1 MQPGPGTAA
10 PAAGSL
16 PSGATQRAGPVP
28 TEAAEPAIL
37 TRLRTLWEAVKTSL
51 WALPLAMV
59 AAAFGLA
66 YLVLTLGAG
75 ASDLWVLFGGSSSQA
90 PSFLSSLMT
99 AMINMATLAV
109 SITMVVLTLAAQQLG
124 PRLIRSFMGDRRT
137 QAALGLFIGTVIYL
151 LLVLRNAYG
160 KEQTV
165 PVLAVTGGTVL
176 VIICLVTLLLFLH
189 HLARSVVAD
198 SVIDRV
204 GAQLDRDIRRL
215 CPEHDPDDGP
225 DETSFDNAAPVALR
239 SGGYVQA
246 VEFGTVLR
254 AACAAHACVRIDL
267 RAGHH
272 AVPGFIAARVVPAE
286 AASDDLVRKIQNAIV
301 VGAERTTVQD
311 LEYSVRQLVEVA
323 LRALSPGINDVYT
336 ALAAIDRL
344 ALSLQVMMQRGAPQS
359 VWRDDDGSVRVH
371 ASVSTFAGVTGAAF
385 DQIRQNSGGKP
396 AVLIA
401 MAGSIGQLLEQ
412 AHKDEHR
419 RPLERHLRLVLAM
432 GRRIIEDQDD
442 LNDLEARARAAH
454 DETP

>member
-1 MQPGPGTAA
+1 
-10 PAAGSL
+10 
-16 PSGATQRAGPVP
+16 
-28 TEAAEPAIL
+28 
-37 TRLRTLWEAVKTSL
+37 
-51 WALPLAMV
+51 MV

-66 YLVLTLGAG
+66 YLVLSVGAG
-75 ASDLWVLFGGSSSQA
+75 APDLWSLFGGSSRQA
-90 PSFLSSLMT
+90 PDFLASLMT

-160 KEQTV
+160 KEKTV

-176 VIICLVTLLLFLH
+176 VILCLVALLLFLH

-198 SVIDRV
+198 SVIGRV
-204 GAQLDRDIRRL
+204 GTQLDRDIRRL
-215 CPEHDPDDGP
+215 CPEQHQTEAP
-225 DETSFDNAAPVALR
+225 DEASFEDAAPVPLR
-239 SGGYVQA
+239 DGGYVQA

-254 AACAAHACVRIDL
+254 AACAAKARVRIPV
-267 RAGHH
+267 RAGQH
-272 AVPGFIAARVVPAE
+272 AVPGFVAAHVVPA
-286 AASDDLVRKIQNAIV
+286 AALNDDLRKALQDAII

-344 ALSLQVMMQRGAPQS
+344 SLSLRLMMQRGAPQS
-359 VWRDDDGSVRVH
+359 VWRDKDGITRVS
-371 ASVSTFAGVTGAAF
+371 ASVSTFAGVTDAAF
-385 DQIRQNSGGKP
+385 EQIRQNSGGKP

-412 AHKDEHR
+412 ARKDEHR
-419 RPLERHLRLVLAM
+419 RPLERQLALVLAA
-432 GRRIIEDQDD
+432 GRRGIQDQDD
-442 LNDLEARARAAH
+442 LNDLESRGRTARG
-454 DETP
+454 ETP